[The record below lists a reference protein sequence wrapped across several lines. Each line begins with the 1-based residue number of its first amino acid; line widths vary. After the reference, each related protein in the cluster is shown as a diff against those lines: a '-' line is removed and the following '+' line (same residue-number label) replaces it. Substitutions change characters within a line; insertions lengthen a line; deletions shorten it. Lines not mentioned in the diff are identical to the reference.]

1 MVTRRRRGE
10 RERMFERET
19 RCGCSMRASE
29 RARGREIKKRPIALH
44 RDGVTSPPP
53 STRARRSLAQAD
65 GLLHG
70 LDSILWIGRRG
81 GISKV
86 SESGGGWDGAGRIG
100 SDEFVYTCTVA

>member
-1 MVTRRRRGE
+1 MNECSNVRRDAVVRCERASARE
-10 RERMFERET
+10 RER
-19 RCGCSMRASE
+19 
-29 RARGREIKKRPIALH
+29 IKKRPIALH